1 MKKRIIGII
10 MTALSLLLTLGI
22 MLIFPACGAKED
34 GTFMM
39 CHYAG
44 QTVFGMGIALTV
56 ISAVSLVFGSSK
68 AAAGASLSAA
78 VLAVLTAL
86 TPEILIPLCKM
97 PTMQCHTMM
106 RPAVIVISVLIAVTA
121 AANAVI
127 ILKRKDER

>member
-1 MKKRIIGII
+1 
-10 MTALSLLLTLGI
+10 MTALSLFLAVGI
-22 MLIFPACGAKED
+22 LFVFPACGAKDD

-44 QTVFGMGIALTV
+44 QAVFGMGIALTV
-56 ISAVSLVFGSSK
+56 ISVIALIFGGGK

-86 TPEILIPLCKM
+86 TPELLIPLCKM

-106 RPAVIVISVLIAVTA
+106 RPAIIVLSALIALTA
-121 AANAVI
+121 AVNAVI